1 MLIYSL
7 VIVWFTREGH
17 RRWRPAGHA
26 WYATNRDPSFADMP
40 AELKRR
46 SMRGCILAL
55 PFDKRVPR
63 KLFRILENTVS
74 MAA

>member
-1 MLIYSL
+1 
-7 VIVWFTREGH
+7 
-17 RRWRPAGHA
+17 
-26 WYATNRDPSFADMP
+26 
-40 AELKRR
+40 
-46 SMRGCILAL
+46 MRGCILAL